1 MTLEEDTG
9 VDGVELT
16 SASQIE
22 VVDDS
27 IEDVMKMVM
36 ACLASIQI
44 VKSRNTVIIVNIL
57 PD

>member
-1 MTLEEDTG
+1 MALEEDTG

-16 SASQIE
+16 SASQVE
-22 VVDDS
+22 VGDDG
-27 IEDVMKMVM
+27 IEDLMKMVM

-44 VKSRNTVIIVNIL
+44 MKSRNTVIIVNIL

>member
-27 IEDVMKMVM
+27 IEDLMKMVM

-44 VKSRNTVIIVNIL
+44 VKSRNTV
-57 PD
+57 